1 MNNNFSYT
9 GKVTGISGEKAGMS
23 FLIANTGTMI
33 GRDPT
38 VCHIIMRK
46 SAGVSR
52 IHCFITYN
60 NANGTYVISDRNS
73 TYGTFTESGQ
83 KIMPGNSIAL
93 KHGERFYLGSPQNM
107 FEVG

>member
-1 MNNNFSYT
+1 MYGNFSET
-9 GKVTGISGEKAGMS
+9 GKVTGIVGEKAGMT

-33 GRDPT
+33 GRDSA
-38 VCHIIMRK
+38 VCQIIMRK

-52 IHCFITYN
+52 LHCYITYN

-73 TYGTFTESGQ
+73 TYGTFTENGR
-83 KIMPGNSIAL
+83 KIMPGTSVAL
-93 KHGERFYLGSPQNM
+93 RRGERFYLGSPQNM